1 MSRTPAPAAAH
12 RAIGTII
19 SETATTSSVG
29 GSSMPPTR
37 DRRSP
42 APNSRNVTCDS
53 DRAGIFASAATPNTR
68 ASSARAASMTVP
80 MSSDDKGGGCRY
92 HTTTLRGG
100 SENTASTA
108 VVEAYGARLA
118 VTAPDVTTLRAIL
131 GGLPT
136 GWSVSDEAES
146 DNVSWRF
153 AVLRDA
159 NGYRVIQGDGYEQVC
174 GDLDLAV
181 WLLRTQMRRYVGH
194 HSENLVFVHAGVVAY
209 QGRAIL
215 LPGRSFAGK
224 STLVVAL
231 VEAGADYYSDEFA
244 MLDEVGRV
252 AKYLE
257 PIQLRGP
264 EGPEVLTLDSD
275 TPQHPVP
282 VGLVAV
288 TVYTPGAKWLPQRLS
303 TGQGV
308 LAMMGHAA
316 PARDRPAKTLSTL
329 RLALADAEILQGDRG
344 EADETARALLDVVA
358 LQS

>member
-1 MSRTPAPAAAH
+1 
-12 RAIGTII
+12 
-19 SETATTSSVG
+19 
-29 GSSMPPTR
+29 
-37 DRRSP
+37 
-42 APNSRNVTCDS
+42 
-53 DRAGIFASAATPNTR
+53 
-68 ASSARAASMTVP
+68 
-80 MSSDDKGGGCRY
+80 
-92 HTTTLRGG
+92 
-100 SENTASTA
+100 

-118 VTAPDVTTLRAIL
+118 VAAPDVTTLQAIL

-146 DNVSWRF
+146 DDVSWRF

-215 LPGRSFAGK
+215 LPGHSFAGK

-231 VEAGADYYSDEFA
+231 VRAGADYYSDEFA
-244 MLDEVGRV
+244 MLDEAGRV

-264 EGPEVLTLDSD
+264 QGPEVLNLDSD
-275 TPQHPVP
+275 TPQDPVP

-288 TVYTPGAKWLPQRLS
+288 TVYTPGAKWSPRRLS

-344 EADETARALLDVVA
+344 EADETARALLDAVVA

>member
-1 MSRTPAPAAAH
+1 M
-12 RAIGTII
+12 
-19 SETATTSSVG
+19 
-29 GSSMPPTR
+29 
-37 DRRSP
+37 
-42 APNSRNVTCDS
+42 
-53 DRAGIFASAATPNTR
+53 
-68 ASSARAASMTVP
+68 
-80 MSSDDKGGGCRY
+80 
-92 HTTTLRGG
+92 
-100 SENTASTA
+100 
-108 VVEAYGARLA
+108 VEAYGARLA

-344 EADETARALLDVVA
+344 EADETARALLDAVVA